1 MKEFNGDLILEKDT
15 EFSESIIV
23 YGNIR
28 GKDNKR
34 FNLKVKGNLNCLD
47 LNCKDL
53 DCLDLNCW
61 DLDCWDLSFY
71 AIAIAYN
78 SFKCKSFKAIRENHI
93 IKCLDGKVIV
103 NGKELCE

>member
-53 DCLDLNCW
+53 NCRDLNCGN
-61 DLDCWDLSFY
+61 LSFY

>member
-34 FNLKVKGNLNCLD
+34 FNLKVKGNLN
-47 LNCKDL
+47 
-53 DCLDLNCW
+53 CLDLNCW

-103 NGKELCE
+103 NGKER